1 MCSTDRSSLVAI
13 IIMGLVLPL
22 VLPVAALLIWG
33 SHFLA
38 PGESLIVNWFGL
50 WLSAE
55 LVCSAIWLLFI
66 ADIE

>member
-1 MCSTDRSSLVAI
+1 
-13 IIMGLVLPL
+13 MGLVLPL